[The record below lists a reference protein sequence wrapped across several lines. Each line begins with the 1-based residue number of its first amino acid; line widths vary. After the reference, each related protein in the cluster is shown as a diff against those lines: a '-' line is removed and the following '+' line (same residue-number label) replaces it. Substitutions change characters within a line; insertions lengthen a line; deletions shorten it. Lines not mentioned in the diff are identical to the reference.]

1 MQQLGNSLSRTTV
14 DASRL
19 MLVEMVGRV
28 GGRDHAQSVPVVD
41 EDGGVT
47 GDVPPLGRQYHRL
60 LLLLQSSITG

>member
-1 MQQLGNSLSRTTV
+1 MQQLGDSLSRTV

-28 GGRDHAQSVPVVD
+28 GGCDHAQSVPVVD
-41 EDGGVT
+41 EDSGVT
-47 GDVPPLGRQYHRL
+47 GDVPPLGRQYQR